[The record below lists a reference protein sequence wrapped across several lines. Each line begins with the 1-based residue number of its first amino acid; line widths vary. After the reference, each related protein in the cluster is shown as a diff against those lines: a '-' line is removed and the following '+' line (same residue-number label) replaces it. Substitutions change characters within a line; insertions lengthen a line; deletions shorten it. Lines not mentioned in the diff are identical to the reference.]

1 MTRYWVIAPYDST
14 NSKVWDRVWLY
25 DLTNG
30 VIAIGWR
37 ELGDTSACDE
47 KGLKA
52 LIDSKYGDK
61 NTGWRTWSFNSMWRF
76 WHEIKAGDVIIA
88 RKGTKRIAG
97 IGIVT
102 RTAFYDSSIGYERV
116 GRLTDDYYSNLIGV
130 QWHDSPRD
138 KGFDKPVFSFQAIYE
153 ISEARYRALAEE
165 DFSALADTDEEVE
178 EQSEFVLE
186 KYLEEFIVSNFDR
199 IFKGKLVLYRD
210 TEGNIAQQ
218 YPTDIG
224 TIDILAEELATNSF
238 VVIELK
244 KGRESDKVIGQ
255 TLRYMGWVAENLC
268 KDGQKVR
275 AIIVCKEADSK
286 LLYALRMTNNIEVKG
301 YLLDF
306 RLIDLTV

>member
-14 NSKVWDRVWLY
+14 NSKVWDKVWQY

-30 VIAIGWR
+30 VIALGFT

-52 LIDSKYGDK
+52 LIDGKFGDK
-61 NTGWRTWSFNSMWRF
+61 NTGWRTWAFNSMWRF
-76 WHEIKAGDVIIA
+76 WHEIKAGDVIVA

-102 RTAFYDSSIGYERV
+102 RTAFYDSSRGYDRV
-116 GRLTDDYYSNLIGV
+116 DKLTDDYYSNFIGV
-130 QWHDSPRD
+130 QWHNLPRD
-138 KGFDKPVFSFQAIYE
+138 KGFDKPVFAFQAIYE
-153 ISEARYRALAEE
+153 ISETRYKAFTGE
-165 DFSALADTDEEVE
+165 DSIAPVDTDEEVE
-178 EQSEFVLE
+178 EKSEFVLE
-186 KYLEEFIVSNFDR
+186 RYLEEFIVSNFDR
-199 IFKGKLVLYRD
+199 TFKGRLVLYRD
-210 TEGNIAQQ
+210 AEGNIAQQ

-224 TIDILAEELATNSF
+224 TIDILAEEPATDSF

-268 KDGQKVR
+268 KEGQKVR
-275 AIIVCKEADSK
+275 AVIICKEADPK

-306 RLIDLTV
+306 RLVDLTA